1 MIMWNKNTKKFLT
14 FVLIIP
20 PKENKVKFLNKLFA
34 KYSAHQLFTLVNF
47 SRKRIDIKRTL
58 LYNLVSDTIRKERV
72 LYVFG
77 RLSYSQ

>member
-34 KYSAHQLFTLVNF
+34 KYSAHQLFTE
-47 SRKRIDIKRTL
+47 KD
-58 LYNLVSDTIRKERV
+58 
-72 LYVFG
+72 
-77 RLSYSQ
+77 